1 MVKRALGGNIGR
13 EKGSAALVE
22 VERVSDGP
30 DLSIYHHLAPAIVD
44 HSTTLRMPEFSP
56 SDARVR
62 LVTMTPL
69 RLQRDG
75 RPLSPKE
82 ISARPLLMALI
93 RRIGLITEFHTH
105 EDIGTDY
112 SALGELA
119 ETVTIETKL
128 EWLNWERY
136 SNRQKQKMSF
146 GGVVGKIELG
156 GSLGPFLPYLHLGQ
170 WLHLGKNATFGLGQ
184 YQIS

>member
-1 MVKRALGGNIGR
+1 
-13 EKGSAALVE
+13 
-22 VERVSDGP
+22 
-30 DLSIYHHLAPAIVD
+30 
-44 HSTTLRMPEFSP
+44 
-56 SDARVR
+56 
-62 LVTMTPL
+62 MTPL